1 MKALPRALFLVA
13 LALASAIA
21 VWTFARRGVDTDL
34 FGMVGSD
41 SGGASALADLNA
53 LSADAVR
60 VLCADTARAEA
71 LRARYP
77 FDSPVDPA
85 AFLET
90 VRAHGRG
97 LLAPKTRELLEKGA
111 FDRIRRA
118 VTRRDYSGVG
128 LFPKADDPFYFLSD
142 FAAAFRA
149 LEPAGLPDGAVILTG
164 RGSAIDAAAPTGGL
178 LALVH
183 EAEADSGLWLGGA
196 PFHAALAR
204 QATARE
210 VNILG
215 VLSLAAVLVFGWVLF
230 RSFRFV
236 LPMAGAIACGL
247 VAATGAVCLMPGRPH
262 ALTFLF
268 GTTLIGLGVDYCY
281 HALAPAHAA
290 PDFVRRLTGALL
302 TTCAAFA
309 PLLFSSVSVL
319 RQMSVFSIVGLVAVY
334 LFARLFVS
342 ALPAAPDV
350 PPRAFAPRGLPHAF
364 FLLLVP
370 AALAAAVFWRPH
382 LSSDPSLFH
391 RPAPV
396 MARGEAKFA
405 ELSGGSGRLR
415 VVNLTRWQEE
425 NAALKEK
432 FGETPKGAFLTA
444 ADLPAGLAFTRD
456 GVDFLV
462 LPDSTADAIVGTAGE
477 TVDLKALLSDVFA
490 RFMSEASLQA
500 ALALALLFAGALL
513 LFRRRAFSVFAP
525 PAGAALLTYLS
536 LGALGEPITF
546 FHILCFFVLAGLGI
560 DYAIF
565 HRLGDRPPCTSPNS
579 VVFCSFLTS
588 LVGFGLLAFTSFPV
602 TRGMGV
608 TLAIGLFWAYV
619 LSLPRWDRPRETAAW
634 HEQKEQSAGR
644 FRILLMWYFYR
655 FLGKNVAKILFL
667 VAYVFIYPFC
677 RPARAALRQYYDV
690 LGVKGRPFRHI
701 LSFAWSMFDKTDA
714 CTLCK
719 NPPRFTL
726 LGDTGWMKGGCFL
739 LSTHLGCIE
748 VMPALRKTWGQTSQA
763 GRGQTPR
770 VHAFQQMGHDAVFT
784 QVFAE
789 RLDAT
794 QLTLH
799 AVEDIGVETAV
810 EMSEAIRAGEIVLM
824 AGDRLPAAP
833 RADGVPVGRGARS
846 RELRK
851 VFLGR
856 DCAWP
861 KGVFRFAKMM
871 EAPVYAIVCVK
882 TGWNAYELRA
892 ARLGEDLLS
901 GYVSFLEENVRR
913 HPYQWYQFYGF
924 FGAGRGEGE
933 K

>member
-1 MKALPRALFLVA
+1 MKAPRRVLYLTA
-13 LALASAIA
+13 LALAGAVA

-34 FGMVGSD
+34 LGMVGADSAAASGLSD
-41 SGGASALADLNA
+41 LQA

-60 VLCADTARAEA
+60 VLCADAARAEA

-77 FDSPVDPA
+77 FDPPADPK
-85 AFLET
+85 AFLGT

-97 LLAPKTRELLEKGA
+97 LLAPKTRALLEKGEYA
-111 FDRIRRA
+111 RIRRG

-128 LFPKADDPFYFLSD
+128 LFPKADDPNYFLGD
-142 FAAAFRA
+142 FAAALAA
-149 LEPAGLPDGAVILTG
+149 LEPAGLPEGAVVLTG
-164 RGSAIDAAAPTGGL
+164 RGSAVDAAVPGGGL
-178 LALVH
+178 SALVR
-183 EAEADSGLWLGGA
+183 EAASDDGIWLGGA
-196 PFHAALAR
+196 PFHAACAR
-204 QATARE
+204 QATIRE
-210 VNILG
+210 VNALG
-215 VLSLAAVLVFGWVLF
+215 AVSLAAVILFGWLLF

-236 LPMAGAIACGL
+236 LPTAGAVACGL
-247 VAATGAVCLMPGRPH
+247 LAATGAVCLLPGRPH

-281 HALAPAHAA
+281 HAIAPERAA

-319 RQMSVFSIVGLVAVY
+319 RQMSVFSIAGLVAVY
-334 LFARLFVS
+334 LFVRLFVPAS
-342 ALPAAPDV
+342 PAAASGEAPCASV
-350 PPRAFAPRGLPHAF
+350 PRGLPRAF
-364 FLLLVP
+364 FLLLIP
-370 AALAAAVFWRPH
+370 AALAAAVFCRPRF
-382 LSSDPSLFH
+382 SSDPSLFH

-396 MARGEAKFA
+396 LARGEAKFA

-432 FGETPKGAFLTA
+432 FGETPKGDFLRA
-444 ADLPAGLAFTRD
+444 ADLPAGMAFTRD
-456 GVDFLV
+456 GADFLV
-462 LPDSTADAIVGTAGE
+462 LPDTAADAIVGTAGK
-477 TVDLKALLSDVFA
+477 TVDLKALLADVFA

-500 ALALALLFAGALL
+500 ALALVLLFAGTLL
-513 LFRRRAFSVFAP
+513 LFRRRALAVFAP
-525 PAGAALLTYLS
+525 PAGAVVLTFLT
-536 LGALGEPITF
+536 LGVLGEPVTF
-546 FHILCFFVLAGLGI
+546 FHVLCFFVLVGLGI

-565 HRLGDRPPCTSPNS
+565 HRLGDRPLGSSSNR

-602 TRGMGV
+602 TRGMGL

-619 LSLPRWDRPRETAAW
+619 LSLPCGDRPLETSAW

-644 FRILLMWYFYR
+644 FRILVMWYLYR

-677 RPARAALRQYYDV
+677 RPARAALRQYYEV

-726 LGDTGWMKGGCFL
+726 TGDTAWMKGGCFL

-748 VMPALRKTWGQTSQA
+748 VLPALRKTWGQTPSA
-763 GRGQTPR
+763 PGGQTPR
-770 VHAFQQMGHDAVFT
+770 VHAFQQMGHDAIFT
-784 QVFAE
+784 QVFAA
-789 RLDAT
+789 RLDAA

-824 AGDRLPAAP
+824 AGDRLPAAAGG
-833 RADGVPVGRGARS
+833 RASGRGGRAAV
-846 RELRK
+846 LRRA
-851 VFLGR
+851 FLGR
-856 DCAWP
+856 DCVWP
-861 KGVFRFAKMM
+861 KGVFRFAKLM
-871 EAPVYAIVCVK
+871 ECPLYAIICVK
-882 TGWNAYELRA
+882 TGWNAYEIRA
-892 ARLGEDLLS
+892 VRLGAAPLGE
-901 GYVSFLEENVRR
+901 YVAFLEENVRR
-913 HPYQWYQFYGF
+913 HPYQWYQFYRF
-924 FGAGRGEGE
+924 FDVADTGGET
-933 K
+933 